1 MKKVA
6 SSPRKVKRNHKKKA
20 SRKKKVSQK
29 KKASVYR
36 LRNWSEYNQALKQR
50 GNVTFWFSEAA
61 IRNWYYKGP
70 TQQGSQFH
78 YSDLA
83 IQTVLTLKVLYHL
96 PLRQAEGFA
105 KGILDLMGLSLEAPD
120 FSTLSRRQACLKVD
134 LPVQTSR
141 RAVHVVVDSTG
152 LKVYGEGEWKVR
164 QYGFSKRRTWR
175 KLHLGVDEATGEF
188 LAVTLTTNSVDD
200 ASQVDPLLDQIR
212 RPVSAF
218 GGDGSYDK
226 QKVYETLSNPPH
238 QDEPIRPIIPPR
250 SNAKIWQHGN
260 CQETPLP
267 RDEHLRTIRQ
277 IGSRR
282 WKQESGYH
290 RRSIA
295 ETSVFRY
302 KRIVGS
308 QLSARMIERQQTE
321 VQIGCSILNRM
332 ALLGMPDS
340 YKVECAA

>member
-20 SRKKKVSQK
+20 SRKKKVSRK

-36 LRNWSEYNQALKQR
+36 LKNWPEYNQALKQR
-50 GNVTFWFSEAA
+50 GNVTFWFSETVT
-61 IRNWYYKGP
+61 RNWYYKGP
-70 TQQGSQFH
+70 TKQGAQFV

-83 IQTVLTLKVLYHL
+83 IETVLTLKVLYHQ

-105 KGILDLMGLSLEAPD
+105 KGILDLMGLNLEVPD
-120 FSTLSRRQACLKVD
+120 YSTLSRRQACLKGV

-141 RAVHVVVDSTG
+141 KAVHVVVDSSG

-164 QYGFSKRRTWR
+164 QYGFSKRRIWR

-188 LAVTLTTNSVDD
+188 MAVTLTTNSVDD

-212 RPVSAF
+212 RPISAL

-226 QKVYETLSNPPH
+226 QKVYETLCNPPH
-238 QDEPIRPIIPPR
+238 QDEPIHPIIPPR

-260 CQETPLP
+260 CQEAPLP
-267 RDEHLRTIRQ
+267 TQ
-277 IGSRR
+277 
-282 WKQESGYH
+282 
-290 RRSIA
+290 
-295 ETSVFRY
+295 V
-302 KRIVGS
+302 
-308 QLSARMIERQQTE
+308 
-321 VQIGCSILNRM
+321 
-332 ALLGMPDS
+332 
-340 YKVECAA
+340 

>member
-20 SRKKKVSQK
+20 SRKKKVSRK

-50 GNVTFWFSEAA
+50 GDVTFWFSEAA
-61 IRNWYYKGP
+61 IRNWYYQGP
-70 TQQGSQFH
+70 TQQGSQFR
-78 YSDLA
+78 YSDLS
-83 IQTVLTLKVLYHL
+83 IQTVLTLKVVYHQT
-96 PLRQAEGFA
+96 LRQAEGFA
-105 KGILDLMGLSLEAPD
+105 KGILDLMGLSLDVPD
-120 FSTLSRRQACLKVD
+120 FSTLSRRQASLKVD
-134 LPVQTSR
+134 LPVQASR

-226 QKVYETLSNPPH
+226 QKVYETLDNPPH

-250 SNAKIWQHGN
+250 SNAKIWRHGN
-260 CQETPLP
+260 CQDTPLP
-267 RDEHLRTIRQ
+267 RDEHLRTIRKV
-277 IGSRR
+277 GVRR

-295 ETSVFRY
+295 ETGVCRY
-302 KRIVGS
+302 KRIIGP
-308 QLSARMIERQQTE
+308 QLWARRLERQQTE
-321 VQIGCSILNRM
+321 VKIGCSILNRM
-332 ALLGMPDS
+332 AWLGRPDS
-340 YKVECAA
+340 YKVELAA

>member
-1 MKKVA
+1 
-6 SSPRKVKRNHKKKA
+6 
-20 SRKKKVSQK
+20 
-29 KKASVYR
+29 
-36 LRNWSEYNQALKQR
+36 
-50 GNVTFWFSEAA
+50 
-61 IRNWYYKGP
+61 
-70 TQQGSQFH
+70 
-78 YSDLA
+78 
-83 IQTVLTLKVLYHL
+83 
-96 PLRQAEGFA
+96 
-105 KGILDLMGLSLEAPD
+105 MGLSLEAPD
-120 FSTLSRRQACLKVD
+120 YSTLSRRQASLKVD

-152 LKVYGEGEWKVR
+152 LKVYVEGEWKVR

-188 LAVTLTTNSVDD
+188 LAITLTTNSVDD

-212 RPVSAF
+212 RPISAF

-226 QKVYETLSNPPH
+226 QKVYETLANPPH

-260 CQETPLP
+260 CQEAPLP
-267 RDEHLRTIRQ
+267 RDEHLRTIRKV
-277 IGSRR
+277 GSRR

-295 ETSVFRY
+295 EAGVCRY

-308 QLSARMIERQQTE
+308 QLWARMIERQQTE
-321 VQIGCSILNRM
+321 VLIGCSILNRM
-332 ALLGMPDS
+332 ALMGMPDS
-340 YKVECAA
+340 FKMELTA

>member
-1 MKKVA
+1 MRKVG
-6 SSPRKVKRNHKKKA
+6 SSPRKVKRNHKRKA
-20 SRKKKVSQK
+20 SRKK
-29 KKASVYR
+29 AIVYR
-36 LRNWSEYNQALKQR
+36 LRNWSAYNQSLKQR
-50 GNVTFWFSEAA
+50 GNVTFWFSETA

-70 TQQGSQFH
+70 VQQGAQFR
-78 YSDLA
+78 YSDLS
-83 IQTVLTLKVLYHL
+83 IETVLTLKVLYHL

-105 KGILDLMGLSLEAPD
+105 NSILDLMGLSLEAPD
-120 FSTLSRRQACLKVD
+120 YTTLSRRQACLEVV
-134 LPVQTSR
+134 LPVQASH
-141 RAVHVVVDSTG
+141 RAVHVVVDSSG

-175 KLHLGVDEATGEF
+175 KLHLGVDESTGEF
-188 LAVTLTTNSVDD
+188 LGVTLTTNSVDD
-200 ASQVDPLLDQIR
+200 ASQVGPLLGQIR
-212 RPVSAF
+212 RLVSAF

-267 RDEHLRTIRQ
+267 RDEHLRTIRK

-290 RRSIA
+290 RRSLA
-295 ETSVFRY
+295 ETGVCRY

-321 VQIGCSILNRM
+321 VKIGCSILNRM

-340 YKVECAA
+340 FKVELAA